1 MNRIQANYCLLTVSI
16 CWSAE
21 TILLKNVPSSLSAFA
36 VVFLTNLF
44 AAVILGVVFFG
55 RLRKLK
61 LNRRVMGNIAL
72 LAAMNVAY
80 NVFYTMSLRYL
91 AIPTAVFLR
100 MSTYLIVPIGLLILR
115 RHVEPRTWIGLAL
128 VIAGIFVSLG
138 SGIGALDLT
147 GIALMLGSCTVEACY
162 LIRLND
168 YAKVVASEQIIVP
181 LLGFVTL
188 FSGIV
193 WAVLDPN
200 GMVTLDLSATT
211 FASLL
216 MDSIFVCCIAM
227 TLNVFAQKVALVQD
241 AVIIYSLQTVFSVLF
256 AALLPGL
263 LVDTVPLS
271 VTSVTGCLLVCLGNI
286 AAELDWHKLF
296 GRGSGS
302 AGASGGGAG
311 GGSGVPGDDGADALA
326 GRVPDEGGMP
336 VGCASGE
343 GSAMLAGTPDE
354 GGAPC

>member
-44 AAVILGVVFFG
+44 ATVILGVVFFG
-55 RLRKLK
+55 RLRKLR
-61 LNRRVMGNIAL
+61 LSRSVVGNVAL
-72 LAAMNVAY
+72 LAAMNVTY
-80 NVFYTMSLRYL
+80 NVLYTMSLRYL
-91 AIPTAVFLR
+91 DIPTAVFLR
-100 MSTYLIVPIGLLILR
+100 MSTYLIVPIGLLVLR
-115 RHVEPRTWIGLAL
+115 RHVAARTWIGLSL
-128 VIAGIFVSLG
+128 VVAGIFVSLG
-138 SGIGALDLT
+138 SGIGELNLM
-147 GIALMLGSCTVEACY
+147 GVALMMGSCTIEACY

-193 WAVLDPN
+193 WAVLDPA
-200 GMVTLDLSATT
+200 GVITLNLSATT

-241 AVIIYSLQTVFSVLF
+241 AVIIYSLQIVFSVLF
-256 AALLPGL
+256 AALLPDL

-271 VTSVTGCLLVCLGNI
+271 VASISGCLLVCLGNV
-286 AAELDWHKLF
+286 AAELDWRKLF
-296 GRGSGS
+296 R
-302 AGASGGGAG
+302 
-311 GGSGVPGDDGADALA
+311 
-326 GRVPDEGGMP
+326 RN
-336 VGCASGE
+336 SGE
-343 GSAMLAGTPDE
+343 G
-354 GGAPC
+354 GASC